1 MPSMPCA
8 MAEAGLTAIGPEYAR
23 LRAHAEVWLQQ
34 DRQAMVIEVLH
45 CQGSIPRE
53 AGTRMLVDLNEVV
66 GTVGG
71 GHLEWQAISMARQAL
86 GEVDVPA
93 SPVTKA
99 FIEPPLTPG
108 VCGEDRPTPLPSPWV
123 HRFPLG
129 PALGQCCGG
138 VVDLRFAP
146 LDADTLAQWP
156 SSCPRFHL
164 ELYGAGHVGQA
175 VVRILS
181 GIDCTV
187 RWIDARD
194 QEIGWPGQPDEHWL
208 RSLPAHI
215 QPVISPNPADE
226 AQDAPP
232 GACHLVLTHRHDLD
246 FNIID
251 AVLRRGD
258 AHFAGLIGSQTKR
271 ARFLKRLADRGLS
284 KAQLERLT
292 CPIGMAGITG
302 KEPEVMAVAIVAQ
315 LLAVTSPSV

>member
-1 MPSMPCA
+1 MRSTPCA
-8 MAEAGLTAIGPEYAR
+8 MPEASIASMHPVGFIGPERAR
-23 LRAHAEVWLQQ
+23 LRAQADAWLRQG
-34 DRQAMVIEVLH
+34 RQAMVIEVLH

-53 AGTRMLVDLNEVV
+53 AGARMLVDQQEVA

-86 GEVDVPA
+86 GELE
-93 SPVTKA
+93 S
-99 FIEPPLTPG
+99 
-108 VCGEDRPTPLPSPWV
+108 PTPTADAAPHAAHPPTPWV

-156 SSCPRFHL
+156 SSHPRFHL

-175 VVRILS
+175 IVRILS

-208 RSLPAHI
+208 LSLPAHI
-215 QPVISPNPADE
+215 QTVISPHPADE

-246 FNIID
+246 FDIID
-251 AVLRRGD
+251 AILRRGD

-271 ARFLKRLADRGLS
+271 ARFLKRLAERGLS
-284 KAQLERLT
+284 DAALQRLT
-292 CPIGMAGITG
+292 CPIGMAGISG
-302 KEPEVMAVAIVAQ
+302 KAPEVMAVAIVAQ
-315 LLAVTSPSV
+315 LLAVTSSPA

>member
-1 MPSMPCA
+1 MPSTGCA
-8 MAEAGLTAIGPEYAR
+8 MPEPQGFGWTGPEHAR
-23 LRAHAEVWLQQ
+23 LRAQAQAWLQQ
-34 DRQAMVIEVLH
+34 GRRAIVIEVMH

-53 AGTRMLVDLNEVV
+53 AGTRMLVDMIEVA

-71 GHLEWQAISMARQAL
+71 GHLEWQAIAMARQAL
-86 GEVDVPA
+86 GEADAPA
-93 SPVTKA
+93 
-99 FIEPPLTPG
+99 
-108 VCGEDRPTPLPSPWV
+108 PWV
-123 HRFPLG
+123 RRFPLG

-138 VVDLRFAP
+138 VVDLRFAA
-146 LDADTLAQWP
+146 LDADTLARWP
-156 SSCPRFHL
+156 AARPRFHL

-175 VVRILS
+175 IVRTLS

-194 QEIGWPGQPDEHWL
+194 QEAGWPGQPDERWL

-215 QPVISPNPADE
+215 QTVISPHPADE

-246 FNIID
+246 FDIID
-251 AVLRRGD
+251 AILRRGD

-271 ARFLKRLADRGLS
+271 ARFLKRLAERGLS
-284 KAQLERLT
+284 EAQLQRLT
-292 CPIGMAGITG
+292 CPIGLAGITG

-315 LLAVTSPSV
+315 LLAVTSTPA